1 MSLLAQLLL
10 PSVTL
15 FPGEPLAVAV
25 HILLTPHRHKQVLKG
40 NSSELRAE
48 WTGLGLG
55 TLPLPVTVAWA
66 CIVREQSRA

>member
-1 MSLLAQLLL
+1 MSPLARLLL

-25 HILLTPHRHKQVLKG
+25 HTLLTPHRHSQVLKG
-40 NSSELRAE
+40 NSSSLHAK

-55 TLPLPVTVAWA
+55 TFPEPVIVAWQ
-66 CIVREQSRA
+66 CMQEQSGA